1 MKGRENNV
9 KIKKYGREMTEGAFD
24 LFEGF
29 EVLRDA
35 KMSEYTTLKLGGP
48 ADWLAQ
54 PGSPEDVAAL
64 FREADAAGI
73 PVTVIGQGSNLLV
86 LDGGI
91 RGLVIKIGR
100 RMSVMTARGN
110 RMRVQAGAMLG
121 QTALAA
127 AAAGLSGLEFA
138 GGIPGTVGGGAVMNA
153 GAYDGQMADVVEE
166 VTCLT
171 RAGEKVVLG
180 REELAY
186 GYRRSAI
193 PDRELTVT
201 DVLFRLSEGDPKE
214 IRARISELN
223 ARRAEK
229 QPLDVPS
236 AGSTFKRPEGAYA
249 AALIDQCGLKGYV
262 VGGAMVSPKHAG
274 FLVNTGGSS
283 ADYLGLVRHV
293 QKTVEERTGIRLETE
308 IRILGE
314 ES

>member
-1 MKGRENNV
+1 
-9 KIKKYGREMTEGAFD
+9 MTEGAFD